1 MRTPFIPSPYIS
13 TKLVKKRP
21 KYWPKRKIV
30 TGLKTRYTGL
40 CHHTFHGHLHPVN
53 HASIASRGDLIGSV
67 DSGGHLAVRDI
78 RNGQILSEVSLNCC
92 AHSVNF
98 DPTGE
103 VVGVGLENG
112 AVELVEL
119 ATIRRN
125 HFLEHQ
131 SSVNCVQFDGTGDMI
146 ASCSADGT
154 VKIWN

>member
-1 MRTPFIPSPYIS
+1 M
-13 TKLVKKRP
+13 
-21 KYWPKRKIV
+21 
-30 TGLKTRYTGL
+30 
-40 CHHTFHGHLHPVN
+40 
-53 HASIASRGDLIGSV
+53 
-67 DSGGHLAVRDI
+67 RDI
-78 RNGQILSEVSLNCC
+78 RNGQILAEVNLNCC
-92 AHSVNF
+92 AHSVSF

-112 AVELVEL
+112 AMELVEL

-131 SSVNCVQFDGTGDMI
+131 SAANCVQFDNTGDMI